1 MSLVPQE
8 LSADKAY
15 GIGANLEILDS
26 KHITGN
32 ISLIGRFN
40 RLGPGLF
47 TQDDFKY
54 DKANDTLTCP
64 AGCVAPQRRVEVVCT
79 EDQRRK
85 GIIFQFSHRQCSNCG
100 LKASCFPVDSK
111 KHGRGVNIS
120 VYEPLYREMRERMK
134 SEAAQEAYRNRYR
147 IEHKVAD
154 LARWCGMRRCRYR
167 GLARARIHTLLSAIT
182 SNIKRMARLLYKPP
196 LETALAC

>member
-1 MSLVPQE
+1 M
-8 LSADKAY
+8 
-15 GIGANLEILDS
+15 
-26 KHITGN
+26 
-32 ISLIGRFN
+32 
-40 RLGPGLF
+40 
-47 TQDDFKY
+47 
-54 DKANDTLTCP
+54 
-64 AGCVAPQRRVEVVCT
+64 VCT

-85 GIIFQFSHRQCSNCG
+85 GIIFQFSHHQCSNCG

-167 GLARARIHTLLSAIT
+167 GLERAKIHTLLSAIA
-182 SNIKRMARLLYKPP
+182 SNIKRMTRLLFKPP
-196 LETALAC
+196 LEAASAC